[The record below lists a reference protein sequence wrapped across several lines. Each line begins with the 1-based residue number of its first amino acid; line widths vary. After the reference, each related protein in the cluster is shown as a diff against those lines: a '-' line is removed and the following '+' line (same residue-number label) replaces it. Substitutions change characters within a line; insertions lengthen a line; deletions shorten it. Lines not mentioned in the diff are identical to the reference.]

1 MDFFKPYFAYLF
13 SILFFVYAAASLFW
27 YFNSE
32 AVYLLIKWFILLQAF
47 VLGHYLKSLKQLFE
61 GLALGIG
68 VSSILVLFGVKG
80 GLFINPNT
88 LAETGALILVGTL
101 VYKSYWYIPCLLP
114 SVFTGSRAALL
125 GLGLTFSWWIWSK
138 SKLLSV
144 LVASIGLVFFTYR
157 FETIQDRLNIWQY
170 VLENTTWFGHGLSTF
185 RLDGYYNLVSRPI
198 FAHNDL
204 LQILHELG
212 IVGAILI
219 SGFFLC
225 VLRIEK
231 DERYILFAFIV
242 VSMFT
247 FPLYLPVSACIA
259 FLVCGYLCSNKRL
272 VCNTVG
278 NG

>member
-13 SILFFVYAAASLFW
+13 GVLFFVYAASSLTW

-68 VSSILVLFGVKG
+68 VSSALVLFGIKG
-80 GLFINPNT
+80 GLFINPDT
-88 LAETGALILVGTL
+88 LAETGALVLVGTL
-101 VYKSYWYIPCLLP
+101 VYKSYWYISWILP
-114 SVFTGSRAALL
+114 SFIYSSRTAILSL
-125 GLGLTFSWWIWSK
+125 FLTFSWWIWSK
-138 SKLLSV
+138 SKLLSA
-144 LVASIGLVFFTYR
+144 LVASIGLVFLTYR

-198 FAHNDL
+198 FSHNDL

-219 SGFFLC
+219 SGFFFC
-225 VLRIEK
+225 VLRVEK
-231 DERYILFAFIV
+231 DEKYILFAFIM
-242 VSMFT
+242 VSMFA
-247 FPLYLPVSACIA
+247 FPLYLPVSSFIA
-259 FLVCGYLCSNKRL
+259 FLVSGYLVSNR
-272 VCNTVG
+272 N
-278 NG
+278 NI